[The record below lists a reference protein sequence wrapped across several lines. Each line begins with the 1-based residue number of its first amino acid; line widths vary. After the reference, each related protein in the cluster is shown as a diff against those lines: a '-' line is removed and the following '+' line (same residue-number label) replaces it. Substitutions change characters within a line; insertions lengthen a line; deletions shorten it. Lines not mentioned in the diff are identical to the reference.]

1 MKREFRVL
9 ENVFWEDSFVGNVKG
24 RRTLDFLLGRRRHV
38 LDDSNTIQAFARKG
52 GGERRRRRRKR
63 VVVAPFSFV
72 VEKEEEA
79 FSDETKTKTTLFNT
93 NCYVKKRQRGGG

>member
-1 MKREFRVL
+1 LDTFFEGDDDT
-9 ENVFWEDSFVGNVKG
+9 FWT
-24 RRTLDFLLGRRRHV
+24 TL
-38 LDDSNTIQAFARKG
+38 TPYAFARKG
-52 GGERRRRRRKR
+52 GGERRRRRRRRKR

>member
-1 MKREFRVL
+1 
-9 ENVFWEDSFVGNVKG
+9 
-24 RRTLDFLLGRRRHV
+24 

-52 GGERRRRRRKR
+52 GGERRRRRRRRKR

-72 VEKEEEA
+72 VEKVEEA

>member
-1 MKREFRVL
+1 M
-9 ENVFWEDSFVGNVKG
+9 
-24 RRTLDFLLGRRRHV
+24 
-38 LDDSNTIQAFARKG
+38 
-52 GGERRRRRRKR
+52 
-63 VVVAPFSFV
+63 VVASFSFV